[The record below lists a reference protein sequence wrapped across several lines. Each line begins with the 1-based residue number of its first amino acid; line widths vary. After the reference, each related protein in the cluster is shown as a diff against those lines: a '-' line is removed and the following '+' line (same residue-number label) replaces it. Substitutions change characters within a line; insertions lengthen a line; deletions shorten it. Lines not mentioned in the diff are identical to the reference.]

1 MNFFSLVFLYTIV
14 TTVSDTAPLLDVDQE
29 RIQRDKFY
37 SLFEAKILEDELK
50 NPEKKRKK
58 TRKITSLDDYNTMIV
73 SIEEAYQKTRG
84 RTQKEYY
91 LVNKYEVY
99 TVGDTKKI
107 ILKRKSPDDPVRYLV
122 PYEQLFETIF
132 RIHNQVR
139 HKCRD
144 IMLQS
149 LEMIT
154 AFLNTCNHCI
164 MNKKRNK
171 TTGVV

>member
-37 SLFEAKILEDELK
+37 SLFEAKILEDELQ
-50 NPEKKRKK
+50 NREKKRKK
-58 TRKITSLDDYNTMIV
+58 TRTITSLDDYNTMIV

-107 ILKRKSPDDPVRYLV
+107 ILKRKFPDDPFVISFNMNSYFRQYL
-122 PYEQLFETIF
+122 EFTIKLDTNVAISCF
-132 RIHNQVR
+132 KPVI
-139 HKCRD
+139 K
-144 IMLQS
+144 I
-149 LEMIT
+149 I
-154 AFLNTCNHCI
+154 
-164 MNKKRNK
+164 
-171 TTGVV
+171 